1 MTFLVISVAI
11 GIYEEGTLKES
22 EVVNLV
28 AFHKCSCP
36 GVLQTLRHLKEMG
49 LIKGKVANTIIRSEK
64 GTYYM
69 GVY

>member
-1 MTFLVISVAI
+1 MTFLVLSVAI

-36 GVLQTLRHLKEMG
+36 GVLQTLRHLKKMG
-49 LIKGKVANTIIRSEK
+49 LIKGKLSSTIIRTQL